1 MNLLILTALVIKKT
15 TTAAAVLSVGAE
27 LKSADFEKPSNIRC

>member
-15 TTAAAVLSVGAE
+15 TTAAAVSVGAE
-27 LKSADFEKPSNIRC
+27 LKSADFETPSNIRC